1 MAFEISDSS
10 PQKQRDILAKRDKV
24 IRNAQERE
32 KELRRRKFDH
42 EEQKRSLQEREK
54 LQREETENDL
64 KRLEAERRE
73 AILKNH
79 KVAKSTSSLQT
90 RKDVS
95 KVRPKLI
102 DLISLNSA
110 EILIEPKSRLI
121 DPKS

>member
-24 IRNAQERE
+24 IRSAQERE
-32 KELRRRKFDH
+32 EELRRRKFDH
-42 EEQKRSLQEREK
+42 EEQKRLQEREK

-102 DLISLNSA
+102 
-110 EILIEPKSRLI
+110 EPKSGLI
-121 DPKS
+121 LYLSQNRYRSNISQFS